1 LEKVCSAR
9 QAHLVRIPDSHT
21 ADNIVDELKGV
32 LSDWSLSQQGIAATT
47 DNGANIKSAI
57 GMFDCPHFPCFSH
70 TLQLAVEQALKTS
83 RGCKDDWKTQTT
95 NGHFNYSSK
104 SNYLLC
110 QKQLALHHK
119 QLSLLQDVI
128 TRWNSGFYM
137 VECIL
142 AQQ

>member
-1 LEKVCSAR
+1 MEKVCSAR

-95 NGHFNYSSK
+95 NGTLQLFLQVKLLVMPEAACTSSQAAFPPPGCHN
-104 SNYLLC
+104 SLELRV
-110 QKQLALHHK
+110 LH
-119 QLSLLQDVI
+119 
-128 TRWNSGFYM
+128 G
-137 VECIL
+137 
-142 AQQ
+142 